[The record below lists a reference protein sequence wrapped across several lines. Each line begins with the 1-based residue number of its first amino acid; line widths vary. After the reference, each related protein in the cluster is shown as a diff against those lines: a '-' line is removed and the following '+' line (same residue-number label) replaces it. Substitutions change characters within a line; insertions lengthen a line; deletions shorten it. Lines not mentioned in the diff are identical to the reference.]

1 MNSHRHIIQA
11 MIACRKDFQFIFLRC
26 AQFIDVKLGNISSD
40 MHALVS
46 NTVVPYK
53 TKLSWKVR

>member
-46 NTVVPYK
+46 QTQ
-53 TKLSWKVR
+53 